1 MGQCSPLPPPGF
13 TKNRMNDMKNY
24 ICPQSIALDI
34 TAEGLIA
41 ASTDTDTNNLGET
54 VNNTV
59 TKQSDYTNKF
69 IWDNSEWPNK

>member
-1 MGQCSPLPPPGF
+1 
-13 TKNRMNDMKNY
+13 MNDMKNY
-24 ICPQSIALDI
+24 IRPQSIALDI

-41 ASTDTDTNNLGET
+41 ASSDTDNLREN

-59 TKQSDYTNKF
+59 TDRPDYTNKF